1 MEKNKM
7 ISKKLKKIIHE
18 IEYNFNI
25 RDLEKIVEA
34 AEETIFQQKLCDRLM
49 GRDNDPDSDVAYV
62 PTLKDMDLD

>member
-1 MEKNKM
+1 MAYMEKNKM

-34 AEETIFQQKLCDRLM
+34 AEETIFQQKLAIDLM
-49 GRDNDPDSDVAYV
+49 EEDNDR
-62 PTLKDMDLD
+62 